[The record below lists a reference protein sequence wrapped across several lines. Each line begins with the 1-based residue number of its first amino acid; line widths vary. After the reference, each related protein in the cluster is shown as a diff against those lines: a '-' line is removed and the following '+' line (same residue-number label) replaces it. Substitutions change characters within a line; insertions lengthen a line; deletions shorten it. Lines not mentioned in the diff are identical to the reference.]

1 MSEAYVVV
9 LKIHPHLPGTHSL
22 KGKRALLRPDKTRLR
37 QRMQAAVA

>member
-9 LKIHPHLPGTHSL
+9 LRIHLHLPDTHSL
-22 KGKRALLRPDKTRLR
+22 KGKRALLQPVKTWLR